1 MDFKTIKMLTHSWR
15 KVNKKL
21 TNQQSG
27 LATENILKSGY
38 NVVRAFLLLLI
49 ERETWQALAHWVLW
63 KVIPKRRR
71 IHKVMQEL
79 NPLAENTPPEM
90 HTLREEVFSKSC
102 LELPKPQDIQILLDI
117 LNHVEQPMGF
127 EQIFFA
133 ALYPVLV
140 KRDLEAV
147 PIASETPHRL
157 EVEIG
162 YLAHNEDY
170 FFWVLEID
178 ANRKMSLNTQ
188 LQVREEQREDKCYV
202 VYTLGGT
209 GLVAE
214 DFAAYAEQWLLNT
227 PRLSLALPLLATAY
241 AEQWILN
248 TRIYFAHILNDLKK
262 RNYKV
267 TAESI
272 PDFERVRLSIL
283 RHLSLLRINKRQFRS
298 SR

>member
-1 MDFKTIKMLTHSWR
+1 MA
-15 KVNKKL
+15 
-21 TNQQSG
+21 NQQRG
-27 LATENILKSGY
+27 LATESILKRTY
-38 NVVRAFLLLLI
+38 TAVTAFLLLLI
-49 ERETWQALAHWVLW
+49 EKETWQALARWVLW

-79 NPLAENTPPEM
+79 NPLTENAPPEM
-90 HTLREEVFSKSC
+90 HALREEVFSKSC
-102 LELPKPQDIQILLDI
+102 LDLPKPQDIEILLNI
-117 LNHVEQPMGF
+117 LNHVEQPMGY

-133 ALYPVLV
+133 ALYPILV
-140 KRDLEAV
+140 KRDLEAIPV
-147 PIASETPHRL
+147 KSETPHRL

-162 YLAHNEDY
+162 YLGHNEDY
-170 FFWVLEID
+170 FFWVFEID

-188 LQVREEQREDKCYV
+188 LHVREEQREDKRYI

-209 GLVAE
+209 GLVEE

-241 AEQWILN
+241 ADQWILN

-272 PDFERVRLSIL
+272 PDFERGRLSIL
-283 RHLSLLRINKRQFRS
+283 RHLSLLKINRRQFRS
-298 SR
+298 SRRTR

>member
-1 MDFKTIKMLTHSWR
+1 MA
-15 KVNKKL
+15 
-21 TNQQSG
+21 NQQRG
-27 LATENILKSGY
+27 LATESIFKRAY
-38 NVVRAFLLLLI
+38 TAVTAFLLLLI
-49 ERETWQALAHWVLW
+49 EKETWQALARWVLW

-79 NPLAENTPPEM
+79 NPLTENAPPEM
-90 HTLREEVFSKSC
+90 HALREEVFSKSC
-102 LELPKPQDIQILLDI
+102 LDLPKPQDIEILLNI
-117 LNHVEQPMGF
+117 LNHVEQPMGY

-133 ALYPVLV
+133 ALYPILV
-140 KRDLEAV
+140 KRDLEAIPV
-147 PIASETPHRL
+147 KSETPHRL

-162 YLAHNEDY
+162 YLGHNEDY
-170 FFWVLEID
+170 FFWVFEID

-188 LQVREEQREDKCYV
+188 LHVREEQREDKRYI

-209 GLVAE
+209 GLVEE

-241 AEQWILN
+241 ADQWILN

-272 PDFERVRLSIL
+272 PDFERGRLSIL
-283 RHLSLLRINKRQFRS
+283 RHLSLLKINRRQFRS
-298 SR
+298 SRRTR

>member
-1 MDFKTIKMLTHSWR
+1 MA
-15 KVNKKL
+15 
-21 TNQQSG
+21 NQQRG
-27 LATENILKSGY
+27 LATESIFKRAY
-38 NVVRAFLLLLI
+38 TAVTAFLLLLI
-49 ERETWQALAHWVLW
+49 EKETWQALARWVLW

-79 NPLAENTPPEM
+79 NPLTENAPPEM
-90 HTLREEVFSKSC
+90 HALREEVFSKSC
-102 LELPKPQDIQILLDI
+102 LDLPKPQDIETLMEI
-117 LNHVEQPMGF
+117 LNHVEQPIGN

-133 ALYPVLV
+133 ALYPILV
-140 KRDLEAV
+140 KRDLEAIPV
-147 PIASETPHRL
+147 KSETPHRL

-162 YLAHNEDY
+162 YLGHNEDY
-170 FFWVLEID
+170 FFWVFEID

-188 LQVREEQREDKCYV
+188 LHVREEQRDDKRYV

-209 GLVAE
+209 GLVEE

-241 AEQWILN
+241 ADQWILN

-272 PDFERVRLSIL
+272 PDFERGRLSIL
-283 RHLSLLRINKRQFRS
+283 RHLSLLKINRRQFRS
-298 SR
+298 SRRTR